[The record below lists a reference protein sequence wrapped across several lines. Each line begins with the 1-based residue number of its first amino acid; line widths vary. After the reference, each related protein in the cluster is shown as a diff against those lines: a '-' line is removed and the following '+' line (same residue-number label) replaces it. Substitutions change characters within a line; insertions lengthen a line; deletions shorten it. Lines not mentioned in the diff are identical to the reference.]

1 MIKPKLKEVKTEDI
15 IHMCQV
21 IASCKTNEQLEHA
34 VEWAY
39 GLLREWENYD
49 KRDIY
54 KTGVVYDWLKLIHGK
69 YDEYGEMVGAA
80 YENKLKEFNGENM
93 KDKDKLFLVSY
104 LNIASINSSDVL
116 EYIDKFARAIYFD
129 DSVKHL
135 IIPIRDGETRVECIN
150 PALLTDE
157 QYKEVEEKINGFKNK
172 FEEILKSLGNE

>member
-93 KDKDKLFLVSY
+93 PEVYAIMGCHWANFVCSNPKD
-104 LNIASINSSDVL
+104 N
-116 EYIDKFARAIYFD
+116 
-129 DSVKHL
+129 
-135 IIPIRDGETRVECIN
+135 
-150 PALLTDE
+150 
-157 QYKEVEEKINGFKNK
+157 FKNVDK
-172 FEEILKSLGNE
+172 WVIKHQYLCYY